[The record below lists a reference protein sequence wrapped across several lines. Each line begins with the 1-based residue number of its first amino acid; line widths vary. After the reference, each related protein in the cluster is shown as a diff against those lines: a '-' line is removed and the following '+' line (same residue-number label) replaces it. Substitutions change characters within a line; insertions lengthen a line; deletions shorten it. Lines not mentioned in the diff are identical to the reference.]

1 MADAL
6 RRCEDSG
13 QVQYMGFLDE
23 RQQELCEAQLAKS
36 GWLKHLFFGGHALAE
51 RKVLAVYL
59 DDVPAQQSFPVCC
72 IKITAPQG
80 TVLVHRDCLGAL
92 LGLGLRRELVG
103 DILPDGPHAYAFVL
117 KQAEG
122 PITQELREV
131 GPVKVKTVSCSPPPQ
146 LAVAQGQSSTFSV
159 ASLRLDAILA
169 GALKIG
175 REAAVELVRSG
186 RVQINHQLCTSVSAT
201 LAEKDQIT
209 VRGVGR
215 VGVDQVGGLSKKG
228 RVFIT
233 CIKY

>member
-1 MADAL
+1 
-6 RRCEDSG
+6 
-13 QVQYMGFLDE
+13 MGFLDE

-36 GWLKHLFFGGHALAE
+36 GWLKHLFFGGHTLAE

-59 DDVPAQQSFPVCC
+59 ADAPLSQSFPICC
-72 IKITAPQG
+72 IDIAAPQG
-80 TVLVHRDCLGAL
+80 IALAHRDCLGAL

-103 DILPDGPHAYAFVL
+103 DILPDGQHAYAFVL
-117 KQAEG
+117 QQAEDL
-122 PITQELREV
+122 IIQELREV
-131 GPVKVKTVSCSPPPQ
+131 GAVHVKATGCNPPPPQ
-146 LAVAQGQSSTFSV
+146 LAPAPGQNSTFSV
-159 ASLRLDAILA
+159 ASLRLDAVLA

-175 REAAVELVRSG
+175 REASGELVRSG
-186 RVQINHQLCTSVSAT
+186 RVQINHQLCTSVSAV

-215 VGVDQVGGLSKKG
+215 VSVDQVGGLSKKG

>member
-1 MADAL
+1 MG
-6 RRCEDSG
+6 RCEDSG

-59 DDVPAQQSFPVCC
+59 DEVPVPQSFPICC
-72 IKITAPQG
+72 VDIAAPQG
-80 TVLVHRDCLGAL
+80 TVLAHRDCLGAL

-103 DILPDGPHAYAFVL
+103 DILPEGQNAYAFVL
-117 KQAEG
+117 QQAEG
-122 PITQELREV
+122 LITQELREV
-131 GPVKVKTVSCSPPPQ
+131 GPVHVKATSCIPPPQ
-146 LAVAQGQSSTFSV
+146 LAPAQGQSSTFSV
-159 ASLRLDAILA
+159 SSLRLDAVLA
-169 GALKIG
+169 GALKMG
-175 REAAVELVRSG
+175 REAASELVRSG
-186 RVQINHQLCTSVSAT
+186 RVQINHQLCTSVSTT

-215 VGVDQVGGLSKKG
+215 VSVDQVGGLSKKG